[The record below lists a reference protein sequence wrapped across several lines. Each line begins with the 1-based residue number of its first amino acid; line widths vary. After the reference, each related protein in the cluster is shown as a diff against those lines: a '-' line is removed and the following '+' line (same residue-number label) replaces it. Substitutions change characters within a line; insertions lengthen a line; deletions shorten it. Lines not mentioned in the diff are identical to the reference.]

1 MGASDYTFGDRKENY
16 LDSYYEQALAAFN
29 SISRIS
35 GPNTMIVQ
43 MIAFSEPSWQ
53 LPRYLKT
60 MDHAGL
66 KEVRFSRL
74 ANSGDG
80 RGWGCGSKQKRD
92 ACQRGLVRR
101 STESVLLSQRG

>member
-29 SISRIS
+29 SISRIP

-66 KEVRFSRL
+66 REVRLSRR
-74 ANSGDG
+74 ARSGDG
-80 RGWGCGSKQKRD
+80 RAWPPVLQSKR
-92 ACQRGLVRR
+92 RGGPPGRPR
-101 STESVLLSQRG
+101 